1 MKINKVGPPAGGP
14 KEVDSASPKK
24 VGKDFSEVLK
34 GTQANAAGAA
44 QAPNATTRP
53 GGVLPPEQIHEIAA
67 QLRAGAVSRADL
79 PALIVTKVLESKG
92 LSLASGN
99 LKEKLQKRLTE
110 LVQSDPTLQAS
121 LDSILH
127 LAHVE

>member
-14 KEVDSASPKK
+14 KQVDSASPKK
-24 VGKDFSEVLK
+24 VAKDFSEVLK
-34 GTQANAAGAA
+34 GTQANAATAT
-44 QAPNATTRP
+44 QAPNATARTN
-53 GGVLPPEQIHEIAA
+53 GVLPPDQIHEIAT
-67 QLRAGAVSRADL
+67 QLRTGAVSKADL
-79 PALIVTKVLESKG
+79 PALIVNKVLESKG
-92 LSLASGN
+92 ISLASGN

-121 LDSILH
+121 LDRILH